1 MASYTYKFRLYPNK
15 EQEVLLSKH
24 FGCCRF
30 VYNYFLNERVDAYLN
45 RKETLN
51 YYDNAKELTKLK
63 KDKTWLKEVNS
74 QSLQFT
80 LKCLEGAYGKFL
92 ARSAKFPKFKSKKG
106 KQSFCV
112 PQHGKAKNGRLYIVK
127 FRKGIKIKQHRPI
140 EGEIKHITVS
150 RNSSGQ
156 YFACIC
162 VERVIEK
169 LPLKT
174 KAVRVDLGV
183 KTLAVQS
190 DGKTYPNI
198 KSYRT
203 LEDRLA
209 KLQKWHPRTEKGS
222 QHRERLRKRIAKLY
236 QRIIDIRSDHLNKV
250 SWEMVR
256 DNGTIVLEDL
266 NIKGMMQN
274 HRLAKSVADVS
285 LAGLVR
291 MVKYKAA

>member
-1 MASYTYKFRLYPNK
+1 
-15 EQEVLLSKH
+15 
-24 FGCCRF
+24 

-45 RKETLN
+45 RKETFN
-51 YYDNAKELTKLK
+51 YYDNAKKLIKLK

-80 LKCLEGAYGKFL
+80 LKCLEGAYGKFF

-112 PQHGKAKNGRLYIVK
+112 PQHGKVKNGCLYIVK

-140 EGEIKHITVS
+140 EREIKHITVS
-150 RNSSGQ
+150 RNPSGQ

-169 LPLKT
+169 LPPKT
-174 KAVRVDLGV
+174 KAVGVNLGV
-183 KTLAVQS
+183 KTLATQS

-198 KSYRT
+198 KPYCT

-209 KLQKWHPRTEKGS
+209 KLQQWHSRTEKGS

-250 SWEMVR
+250 SWE
-256 DNGTIVLEDL
+256 IV
-266 NIKGMMQN
+266 
-274 HRLAKSVADVS
+274 
-285 LAGLVR
+285 
-291 MVKYKAA
+291 